1 MRLARFTVVIAIIV
15 SLELIGR
22 QAMPQPGCDFMKMA
36 QAHIA
41 KQFPFFDPAG
51 LKPFISDS
59 GNLWELTYELPRGT
73 LGGTPIITI
82 DKRTCRV
89 IRAEHSQ

>member
-1 MRLARFTVVIAIIV
+1 MRLAKYFAAIAIIV
-15 SLELIGR
+15 PLEFMGR
-22 QAMPQPGCDFMKMA
+22 QAMSQPGCDFMKIA
-36 QAHIA
+36 QAYIA
-41 KQFPFFDPAG
+41 TKFPFFDPAG

-82 DKRTCRV
+82 DKRTCTV

>member
-1 MRLARFTVVIAIIV
+1 MRLVQLSAAIAIMV
-15 SLELIGR
+15 PLELMGR
-22 QAMPQPGCDFMKMA
+22 QAMSQPGCDFLKIA

-82 DKRTCRV
+82 DKRTCTV